1 MRPLFFSVRTRLTL
15 WHAAVL
21 TLIVCAFSAGIFL
34 FVRVRLFADLDAQ
47 LSREILAIDRVY
59 REEPGE
65 LRDLAG
71 DWGLTLFQV
80 SERSQLLIATDAWQR
95 EGLAH
100 APRIDGS
107 PLSWIAPGGGR
118 YRVQE
123 RSAPAYSVTAAI
135 DESPTRRT
143 LGVLAIILAVGVPLA
158 VALAIAGG
166 HFLAGRVLRPVGA
179 IAEKARRLTAES
191 LGERL
196 PVENPRDEF
205 GRLATVINDAL
216 SRVQD
221 SFDRLRR
228 FTADASHELR
238 TPLTVMRSVGEVA
251 VQRSLEPA
259 CRNAVGRMLE
269 QVDRLTR
276 LVDSLLMLTRA
287 DSGRIRASRETL
299 DLGSLAAEAVD
310 ELRVLADEKRQ
321 TIVHHA
327 PVPVHALGDAVLLR
341 QALTN
346 LLHNAIKYTPAGG
359 TIRVEMAVSG
369 SGEATIDVRDD
380 GPGIAAVHQ
389 QRIFERFY
397 RVDPGRSRESGG
409 VGLGLAIARWAVE
422 ANGGRIELAS
432 EEGKGSSFR
441 VVLPAAPRTS

>member
-1 MRPLFFSVRTRLTL
+1 VRTRLTL

-21 TLIVCAFSAGIFL
+21 TLIVCAFSTAILL
-34 FVRVRLFADLDAQ
+34 FVRARLFADLDAQ
-47 LSREILAIDRVY
+47 LGREILAIDRVY

-80 SERSQLLIATDAWQR
+80 SERGQLLIATEAWQR
-95 EGLAH
+95 EGLARAPH
-100 APRIDGS
+100 ADGS

-118 YRVQE
+118 YRVQDQ
-123 RSAPAYSVTAAI
+123 STPTYSIVAAL

-158 VALAIAGG
+158 AALAIAGG
-166 HFLAGRVLRPVGA
+166 YFLAGRVLQPIGA

-196 PVENPRDEF
+196 PVANPRDEF

-251 VQRSLEPA
+251 VQKSLEPDA
-259 CRNAVGRMLE
+259 CRDVVGRMLE

-276 LVDSLLMLTRA
+276 LVDSLLMLTRT
-287 DSGRIRASRETL
+287 DSGRVRLTRETM

-321 TIVHHA
+321 TMVFHA
-327 PVPVHALGDAVLLR
+327 AVPVYAVGDAVLLR
-341 QALTN
+341 RALMN

-359 TIRVEMAVSG
+359 TIRVETAVAEPG
-369 SGEATIDVRDD
+369 AAAIDVRDS

-389 QRIFERFY
+389 QQIFERFY

-422 ANGGRIELAS
+422 ANGGRIELES

-441 VVLPAAPRTS
+441 VLLPAAPKTS